1 MVRHNTLHI
10 ITALY
15 RFENLEKIH
24 NSIYMNDDIVWHISK
39 SNEREDLTN
48 NFIKTDKRVKVY
60 NVECEDS
67 DTTSKRNVV
76 LETIKDGYFC
86 FLDDDTIFH
95 ENMYIK
101 YRECVENSF
110 VGILVGEQLDW
121 DGKLRLIAHFPK
133 YCRIDTG
140 NVLAHHSCLETCRWP
155 DTHIPKVNEKD
166 SIFWESV
173 YDYYGKKCAIWNQ
186 PISYYNQLSKKVI
199 KYDK

>member
-15 RFENLEKIH
+15 RFENLEKIY
-24 NSIYMNDDIVWHISK
+24 NSIYMDDDIVWHISK
-39 SNEREDLTN
+39 SNKREDLTN

-186 PISYYNQLSKKVI
+186 PISYYNQISKKVLR
-199 KYDK
+199 KPK

>member
-186 PISYYNQLSKKVI
+186 PISYYNQISKKII
-199 KYDK
+199 KYKK

>member
-15 RFENLEKIH
+15 RFENLEKIY
-24 NSIYMNDDIVWHISK
+24 NSIYMDDDIVWHISK
-39 SNEREDLTN
+39 SNKREDLTN

-155 DTHIPKVNEKD
+155 DAHIPKVNEKD

-186 PISYYNQLSKKVI
+186 PISYYNQISKKVLR
-199 KYDK
+199 KPK

>member
-1 MVRHNTLHI
+1 
-10 ITALY
+10 
-15 RFENLEKIH
+15 
-24 NSIYMNDDIVWHISK
+24 
-39 SNEREDLTN
+39 
-48 NFIKTDKRVKVY
+48 
-60 NVECEDS
+60 
-67 DTTSKRNVV
+67 
-76 LETIKDGYFC
+76 
-86 FLDDDTIFH
+86 
-95 ENMYIK
+95 MYIK

-186 PISYYNQLSKKVI
+186 PISYYNQISKKII
-199 KYDK
+199 KYKK

>member
-1 MVRHNTLHI
+1 MD
-10 ITALY
+10 
-15 RFENLEKIH
+15 
-24 NSIYMNDDIVWHISK
+24 DDIVWHISK
-39 SNEREDLTN
+39 SNKREDLTN

-155 DTHIPKVNEKD
+155 DAHIPKVNEKD

-186 PISYYNQLSKKVI
+186 PISYYNQISKKVLR
-199 KYDK
+199 KPK